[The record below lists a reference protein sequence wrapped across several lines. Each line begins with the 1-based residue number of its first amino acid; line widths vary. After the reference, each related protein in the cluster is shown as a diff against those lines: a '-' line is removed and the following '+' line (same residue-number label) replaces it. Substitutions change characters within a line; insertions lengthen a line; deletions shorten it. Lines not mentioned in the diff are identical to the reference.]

1 MYVTYCQTMLGNV
14 LDVLQV
20 QIIILGSIPKGVC
33 SNGGAVVCFS
43 LDEYANDV
51 TYSDDE
57 VVR

>member
-1 MYVTYCQTMLGNV
+1 MLGNV